1 MWVGQNENLEKELF
15 DWFKR
20 VQMKNLPISGTVLK
34 EKTISHAQEI
44 QAEEFHAS
52 NRWFEKWKMGNFF

>member
-1 MWVGQNENLEKELF
+1 MN
-15 DWFKR
+15 
-20 VQMKNLPISGTVLK
+20 NLPISGTVLK

-52 NRWFEKWKMGNFF
+52 SRWFERWKMGNFF